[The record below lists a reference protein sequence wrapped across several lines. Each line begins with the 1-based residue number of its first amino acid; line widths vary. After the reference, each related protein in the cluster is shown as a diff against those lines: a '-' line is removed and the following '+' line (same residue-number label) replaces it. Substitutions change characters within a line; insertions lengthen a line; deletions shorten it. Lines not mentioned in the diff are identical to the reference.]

1 MAQQEPFE
9 VTNVAQDIASAYG
22 PGRYLAQL
30 SRFAETPHGVL
41 YATSA
46 PAPTDDDAY
55 FRCNLSAP
63 LFEFSSVSGLPTWVK
78 TSAPGLTFTLAVA
91 QIGN

>member
-1 MAQQEPFE
+1 MQQTHFT
-9 VTNVAQDIASAYG
+9 VTDTPADIATIYL

-30 SRFAETPHGVL
+30 ATFAETPHGVL
-41 YATSA
+41 YATAMTA
-46 PAPTDDDAY
+46 PPDDPDY

-63 LFEFSSVSGLPTWVK
+63 LFEFSTVAGLPTWVK